1 MLISFKSLSSNE
13 MINAIQDMEDYI
25 KHGYPE
31 DFLKKNKLVNEYLNR
46 KYNISTNVNWGLK
59 YLEKATQEIIDK
71 NGKILI

>member
-31 DFLKKNKLVNEYLNR
+31 DFLKK
-46 KYNISTNVNWGLK
+46 
-59 YLEKATQEIIDK
+59 
-71 NGKILI
+71 

>member
-1 MLISFKSLSSNE
+1 
-13 MINAIQDMEDYI
+13 MEDYI

-59 YLEKATQEIIDK
+59 YLEKATQEILNK
-71 NGKILI
+71 NNKILI